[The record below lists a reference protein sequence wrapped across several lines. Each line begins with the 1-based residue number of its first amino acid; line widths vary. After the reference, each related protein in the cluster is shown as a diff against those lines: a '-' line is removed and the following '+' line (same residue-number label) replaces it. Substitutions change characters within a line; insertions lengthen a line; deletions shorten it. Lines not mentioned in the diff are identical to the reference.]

1 MSFSPLKVPK
11 TRNPCFLSVDRLST
25 SAGSWE
31 PSAWRLFDVGAF
43 KLQQLTFGSRAFNG
57 ARRALNPFKRRAT

>member
-25 SAGSWE
+25 SGE
-31 PSAWRLFDVGAF
+31 PSARRLFDVGAF
-43 KLQQLTFGSRAFNG
+43 KLQQLTFCTRAFNG